1 MSLTIKLSDEQATV
15 LQAKA
20 EAEGL
25 SSVEAWIGPELPS

>member
-1 MSLTIKLSDEQATV
+1 MTLTLNLSDEQASV

-25 SSVEAWIGPELPS
+25 PSVEAWI